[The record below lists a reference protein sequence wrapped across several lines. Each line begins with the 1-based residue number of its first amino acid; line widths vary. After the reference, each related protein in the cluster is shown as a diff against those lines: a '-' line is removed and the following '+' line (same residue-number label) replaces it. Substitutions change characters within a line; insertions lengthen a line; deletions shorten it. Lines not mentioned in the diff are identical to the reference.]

1 MVLIETFELVIFRD
15 EKIKVNYVALV
26 VIVKRSKGP
35 LQRPLLSL
43 LCDIKSF
50 SRHKRDGLNSAIY
63 CSSERKKSRSG
74 KLSMVC

>member
-1 MVLIETFELVIFRD
+1 MVLIETFEMVIFRD
-15 EKIKVNYVALV
+15 EIVNYVALV

-35 LQRPLLSL
+35 LQR

-50 SRHKRDGLNSAIY
+50 SRHKRDGLNSAID

>member
-1 MVLIETFELVIFRD
+1 MVLIETFEMVIFRD
-15 EKIKVNYVALV
+15 EKVNYVALV

-35 LQRPLLSL
+35 LQR

-50 SRHKRDGLNSAIY
+50 SRHKRDGLNSAID

>member
-1 MVLIETFELVIFRD
+1 MVLIETFEMVIFRD
-15 EKIKVNYVALV
+15 EKVNYVALV

-35 LQRPLLSL
+35 LQR

>member
-1 MVLIETFELVIFRD
+1 MVLIETFEMVIFRD

-35 LQRPLLSL
+35 LQR

-50 SRHKRDGLNSAIY
+50 SRHKRDGLNSAID

>member
-1 MVLIETFELVIFRD
+1 MVLIETFEMVIFRD
-15 EKIKVNYVALV
+15 EKVNYVALV
-26 VIVKRSKGP
+26 VIVKWSKGP
-35 LQRPLLSL
+35 LQR

-50 SRHKRDGLNSAIY
+50 SRHKRDGLNSAID